1 MPDSNASN
9 RRKINNSLDMLR
21 KQVDDLYTNT
31 YYTRDSSEEMK
42 TQVTDRLD
50 DAIRRSTQGDD
61 EFQNISNTSKLFR
74 KLLKS
79 DGASAPRS
87 YPVDWEAV
95 ETMISLHCSRALTS
109 WLLLWTLTP
118 RLSGLPTWIMSSI

>member
-61 EFQNISNTSKLFR
+61 EFQNIKAVPQT
-74 KLLKS
+74 LKVGWS
-79 DGASAPRS
+79 F
-87 YPVDWEAV
+87 
-95 ETMISLHCSRALTS
+95 CS
-109 WLLLWTLTP
+109 
-118 RLSGLPTWIMSSI
+118 

>member
-31 YYTRDSSEEMK
+31 YYTLDSSEEMK

-50 DAIRRSTQGDD
+50 DAIRK
-61 EFQNISNTSKLFR
+61 SKTFR
-74 KLLKS
+74 IHQS
-79 DGASAPRS
+79 CSANF
-87 YPVDWEAV
+87 
-95 ETMISLHCSRALTS
+95 
-109 WLLLWTLTP
+109 
-118 RLSGLPTWIMSSI
+118 